1 MGDVVGRKWL
11 VGLMMGASLA
21 GCASKPVHDSSAYAP
36 TMAPPPVPMEQR
48 QGAIY
53 HETLG
58 TSFFE
63 DSRAR
68 RVGDLLTVVLIEK
81 TTGTKKAATST
92 GKNTAVDIANP
103 TILGRPLGFN
113 LPGNK
118 AIDLNLASEW
128 TSDQSFQGEGD
139 SSLSNALN
147 GSVTVTVAEVMN
159 NGYLLVR
166 GEKRVTINEG
176 IEYVQFSGIVRPTDI
191 QADNTVLS
199 TLVADAKITYTGE
212 GDVSDATRMGAVSRF
227 FNKLWPF

>member
-1 MGDVVGRKWL
+1 MREANGWKLL
-11 VGLMMGASLA
+11 VGIMLGVSLA
-21 GCASKPVHDSSAYAP
+21 GCASTPVLDSSAYAP

-81 TTGTKKAATST
+81 TTGTKKAATNT

-118 AIDLNLASEW
+118 AIDLNLASQW
-128 TSDQSFQGEGD
+128 SSDQSFDGEGD

-147 GSVTVTVAEVMN
+147 GSVTVTIAEVLN
-159 NGYLLVR
+159 NGYLFVR

-191 QADNTVLS
+191 QADNTVQS

-212 GDVSDATRMGAVSRF
+212 GDVSDATRMGAVTRF
-227 FNKLWPF
+227 FNKFWPF

>member
-1 MGDVVGRKWL
+1 MRTAVGQRIL
-11 VGLMMGASLA
+11 VGLVAVAILG
-21 GCASKPVHDSSAYAP
+21 GCASTPVHDSAAYAP

-58 TSFFE
+58 TSLFE

-68 RVGDLLTVVLIEK
+68 RIGDLLTVVLIEK
-81 TTGTKKAATST
+81 TTGSKKAATNT
-92 GKNTAVDIANP
+92 EKKTAVDVSNP
-103 TILGRPLGFN
+103 TFLGRPLSFN

-118 AIDLNLASEW
+118 AIDLNLASQW
-128 TSDQSFQGEGD
+128 ASDQSFEGEGD

-147 GSVTVTVAEVMN
+147 GSVTVTVSEVLS

-176 IEYVQFSGIVRPTDI
+176 VEYVQFSGIVRPTDI

-199 TLVADAKITYTGE
+199 TLVADAKITYTGD
-212 GDVSDATRMGAVSRF
+212 GDVTDATRMGAVTRF
-227 FNKLWPF
+227 FNKFWPF